1 MFWNSELI
9 KQKRAMKQLGKII
22 FNTIESLR
30 KKQMRQK
37 QPNEDTPATMEKLK
51 EWTILLDKEKLL
63 DKPQ

>member
-1 MFWNSELI
+1 
-9 KQKRAMKQLGKII
+9 MKQLGKII

-51 EWTILLDKEKLL
+51 E
-63 DKPQ
+63 

>member
-9 KQKRAMKQLGKII
+9 KQKRAKKQLGKII

-30 KKQMRQK
+30 KKQMSQK

-51 EWTILLDKEKLL
+51 ELTILLDKEKLL

>member
-30 KKQMRQK
+30 KKQMSQK